1 MEKFKRWIFNNEN
14 YSHIMKSI
22 KELHVMREINNEYY
36 FSIIRNKD
44 KIKKI
49 IKTGDTLLQESS
61 EIFILKMK

>member
-1 MEKFKRWIFNNEN
+1 
-14 YSHIMKSI
+14 MKSI
-22 KELHVMREINNEYY
+22 KELHVMREVDDEYY

-49 IKTGDTLLQESS
+49 IKTGDTLLQEDS